1 MPGKAG
7 VRWEWDGEQH
17 PAVGTGTPGHPK
29 TLLDTHPLFAFL
41 LYCQALP
48 FPHLQRAGENIC
60 SSHPHCS
67 WVSRNW
73 QDPIPL
79 ERDGQSQSPRQHP
92 PSASCPDPS
101 SSSLQSR
108 RSVASQLIASTHVCK
123 LTVYWKMSRNVNF
136 IRNVLPFFYDGK

>member
-1 MPGKAG
+1 MCGG
-7 VRWEWDGEQH
+7 SGMESSILQWGQ
-17 PAVGTGTPGHPK
+17 GLQGTPKPFWTRTHS
-29 TLLDTHPLFAFL
+29 LLFSFIAKLCHS
-41 LYCQALP
+41 
-48 FPHLQRAGENIC
+48 PHLQRAGENIC

-123 LTVYWKMSRNVNF
+123 LTVYRKMSRNVNF